1 MYRGGGRVSRLTGR
15 AGALLLAAVVAT
27 APSLSRAQVAPVGSH
42 HLTIG
47 PGGGVTSPVS
57 PTGGFAAS
65 VPLDLPA
72 PRGNLPLPLSI
83 GYTGTTR
90 AGAAGSGW
98 DIPLWTIRR
107 SSTTWHRKPSASSN
121 EVGHDHVP
129 ERITMSL
136 GGTTHRMVPGVENGL
151 YLPFIA
157 DEYME
162 LRRSGSAWT
171 LDTANGRRYEFASAE
186 SLGAAGLEDLWLLAR
201 VRDRTGSDK
210 VELRYEVANRR
221 CGIELDLTGLSYT
234 FDAGGT
240 VALYDVELAYRDW
253 TFDTTP
259 TGNSPLSRRRPSCGE
274 VPGTGEVFRQL
285 LARTDLEH
293 GELARSRIVDRVTV
307 KARNNLA
314 PSLGYRVLRA
324 YQLGYAEDVDTTL
337 PRLVSV
343 DVTGE
348 QGSSVQT
355 IPVVRYEY
363 GSASRYGAPLPL
375 ALPSGVS
382 GSFATLASTDVKRED
397 DGRREEIRTRHVI
410 RDFTGDGLPDFVYK
424 SGGQWRLHAA
434 SLVDGE
440 PVFADAPTMAWAQP
454 AELSLQITSTH
465 QDNKARMTLT
475 ETLAQFMDW
484 NGDGRLDVVEIAQGH
499 PGEWRVWF
507 NWPSPSGAIEWEPRL
522 VSVHHLREHA
532 VAEELGHLPSDYLP
546 LERSRSW
553 QRYKS
558 FDCNRFR
565 VSGEDRIPIGECLY
579 HPLDW
584 DHPWQL
590 DTVHEWTIRDINGDS
605 LPDLLA
611 TNNPVRRCV
620 LKAPWDEPGC
630 ERDETSYEYLE
641 CMQQHAEW
649 LSVGHCADVD
659 SPADIEAMGDNEI
672 VVFRNVAGVFT
683 NAQRDYGPILFG
695 SGDRGVEAWTTGNS
709 DAVPTLGYFDPYS
722 DAPPPPD
729 FDLGESWHSAGV
741 ADPHG
746 RGIAAHV
753 FWDYFTTA
761 QERHDSDR
769 PEQCVEGAP
778 NSRDYSS
785 RQTAGLADLNGDGQ
799 PDRLTYGR
807 WWVLEPGTSA
817 GFTAQQ
823 SISSPD
829 FPFALSETTG
839 TCGGDSTT
847 TAGLIDLDGDGKPE
861 LVRVVDGQV
870 RYARLGSATTASHHD
885 IGRLIA
891 IDNGQG
897 AVTRIT
903 YANAKDDPYTSHAA
917 PVPEIVVSET
927 QTVVE
932 DGSAVDSAVT
942 RHAYGDA
949 IYRYD
954 PVAGRHAFAGY
965 QRHVQMVGVA
975 APRPGFMVATVT
987 VTDRA
992 PHAPYLGGFE
1002 AYALGGRVNKVSRF
1016 EGELPDDPREQL
1028 LLTFDSPQLRGQVE
1042 TSHRMV
1048 ELPVSPWSGTLGF
1061 AECSDHSPRGVWLVQ
1076 NPLCQRAAIVYPSGK
1091 LAWEGTQG
1099 PFTLGNV
1106 MVGSSV
1112 QSVDERGRPT
1122 EIADYGDFRTVADD
1136 RCISIDYAE
1145 PAAGALPAI
1154 SAVSAVW
1161 VTDCG
1166 WRNATTTIGGFTPG
1180 VPETISGTELLYDGL
1195 APGLVTQGRLTQ
1207 RIVHRIDQST
1217 LGSLG
1222 EYVAETLGYDALGQ
1236 VDRVQSTRTL
1246 GGAGSRTTTF
1256 EYDALGATVR
1266 KITEVASDVA
1276 TPMVRTIDSS
1286 TWPSVPMVV
1295 VEPGGQRTTVERDG
1309 FGRATRTRISA
1320 GGVEHVASVT
1330 DYSRLLSE
1338 RRLSETVYPGAAGA
1352 GVTSHVFLDA
1362 FGRVRFS
1369 QHELGA
1375 DYGGTTLVTGL
1386 VHYDAFGR
1394 PWFRAAPF
1402 EWPELPFVPD
1412 ELPEHAFGVTTT
1424 FDLAGR
1430 PVRVVEGPGPQLTA
1444 SLTNRAADVYAASFQ
1459 YSWQDGLAITRAA
1472 GPDENDPL
1480 SPAFGVWDQSKST
1493 GLGWTLETSRHAADG
1508 TRLDLVRRGYD
1519 RLGNPA
1525 QLTRFKDPAAAA
1537 SALTWTTT
1545 FDSLGQALSFTE
1557 PGVATRFTR
1566 YDEWGAPYET
1576 EWRSGQTR
1584 NLTRSAYDGLGRLR
1598 QHQLLTVPVGGT
1610 TETIQS
1616 TERYAY
1622 DAHSGSSHQPPSPS
1636 LLGQL
1641 SRIETVGVG
1650 DVYFEYDAFG
1660 RKASE
1665 SHLYT
1670 GHGQRMR
1677 TKWAYEPGGAL
1688 RELGFETTAGVD
1700 RIAYAVDS
1708 AARTR
1713 KVTDL
1718 VANRVL
1724 FDAQQVDAEGRY
1736 RSVLL
1741 GNGTAETYQYEADGR
1756 ELLSVWSVATASENR
1771 TFTIGQRDAEGKTL
1785 AESYFQDGAVHVNT
1799 YTHDLLG
1806 QVTRTLS
1813 KRGGSTLADERFTYD
1828 PLGNITTR
1836 RDQMASSFNKDYGY
1850 DGTDLDRL
1858 CRVGTPGV
1866 LIRNCNVQYDALGN
1880 VASDSTVTQR
1890 YFSYDVA
1897 GRATFV
1903 QRGTWRASF
1912 LYGPGGALVR
1922 TEVVNGSTLNR
1933 KIWSFGGLIEERTRP
1948 DGRVQVERRVPG
1960 PLGIVATLRT
1970 ASNGT
1975 ETVYVHGDGRANRF
1989 FTRADGQI
1997 AQTLRYR
2004 QYGGIAQDTG
2014 IPSQITYTDDQWNG
2028 GDDLREVGVVVL
2040 GARLYDP
2047 LLGRFL
2053 QRDPIVHGGSS
2064 AKGNPYSFAFNNPV
2078 DRSDPTGLSPEC
2090 EDAVDCAGGAQ
2101 SVPVI
2106 GDVSSGDAPLAS
2118 PPESGGMPAGYSPC
2132 IHGPDPYC
2140 TDGVNLAT
2148 GGVDGYWDEVI
2159 VMVDT
2164 PTEEWVV
2171 ENVAFRRWG
2180 HHSMRFD
2187 PTRGWIPLTEWGVA
2201 NAQQWRQNMGSGDP
2215 RVARRSFKQ
2224 LESMTEM
2231 AEVLDFAFTVET
2243 AALPI
2248 GGGAGLLKGGS
2259 GVAAGAGAGAGQL
2272 ARGQL
2277 TARSSFWGLKPFSRG
2292 RAIEKALGTN
2302 LPSNFPVIDRF
2313 VAGVATS
2320 IKSIDLA
2327 AKSYRST
2334 AALTRT
2340 VRSYIDSVA
2349 GFTGRTWGGVTVRGS
2364 DITARALELA
2374 VPAGGGTAAQQ
2385 AALQSAVQYGQSVGV
2400 TVRIIPF

>member
-136 GGTTHRMVPGVENGL
+136 GGTTHRMVPGVESGL

-171 LDTANGRRYEFASAE
+171 LDTANGRRYEFVSAE

-201 VRDRTGSDK
+201 VRDRTGTDK
-210 VELRYEVANRR
+210 VELRYEVSDRG
-221 CGIELDLTGLSYT
+221 CGIELDLAGLSYT

-259 TGNSPLSRRRPSCGE
+259 TGTSPLSRRRPSCGE
-274 VPGTGEVFRQL
+274 VPGTGEVFRQI

-324 YQLGYAEDVDTTL
+324 YQLGYAEDADTTL

-343 DVTGE
+343 DVSGE

-382 GSFATLASTDVKRED
+382 GSLATLASTDVKRED

-465 QDNKARMTLT
+465 QDNPDRMTLT

-484 NGDGRLDVVEIAQGH
+484 NGDGRLDVVEIAQGE
-499 PGEWRVWF
+499 PGRWRVWF
-507 NWPSPSGAIEWEPRL
+507 NWPSSSGAIEWEPRL

-532 VAEELGHLPSDYLP
+532 VAAGLGHLPSDYLP

-553 QRYKS
+553 PRFES
-558 FDCNRFR
+558 FDCN
-565 VSGEDRIPIGECLY
+565 VIHSGASGTYVYDPQCVGISDYAHRWQADSVAEWVVRDVNGDRLPDVVANSHAIERCVIDQTGPEYCVEVDRG
-579 HPLDW
+579 
-584 DHPWQL
+584 L
-590 DTVHEWTIRDINGDS
+590 DTNQLPWWRDACSALHKEWLGLGS
-605 LPDLLA
+605 
-611 TNNPVRRCV
+611 C
-620 LKAPWDEPGC
+620 
-630 ERDETSYEYLE
+630 ETSINTGGAAFL
-641 CMQQHAEW
+641 
-649 LSVGHCADVD
+649 
-659 SPADIEAMGDNEI
+659 
-672 VVFRNVAGVFT
+672 NVAGAFT
-683 NAQRDYGPILFG
+683 SATRTYPPIPFG
-695 SGDRGVEAWTTGNS
+695 GTNRGIEAWTFGRDSYPQLGNM
-709 DAVPTLGYFDPYS
+709 PYDPS
-722 DAPPPPD
+722 PEEPD
-729 FDLGESWHSAGV
+729 VDWGESWRSAGL
-741 ADPHG
+741 ADPNA
-746 RGIAAHV
+746 RGTLAQ
-753 FWDYFTTA
+753 TTWGSFQEA
-761 QERHDSDR
+761 EERHDSDR
-769 PEQCVEGAP
+769 HERCVPGAP
-778 NSRDYSS
+778 NSRTYSS
-785 RQTAGLADLNGDGQ
+785 SQTAGLADLNGDGQ
-799 PDRLTYGR
+799 PDRLTHGQ

-870 RYARLGSATTASHHD
+870 RYARLTSATTASHHD

-897 AVTRIT
+897 AITRIT

-927 QTVVE
+927 RTVVE

-1016 EGELPDDPREQL
+1016 EGQLPDDPREQL

-1048 ELPVSPWSGTLGF
+1048 ELPVAPWSGTSGAL
-1061 AECSDHSPRGVWLVQ
+1061 ECSDHSAEGDVLLDDV
-1076 NPLCQRAAIVYPSGK
+1076 LCQRAAIVYQSGK
-1091 LAWEGTQG
+1091 LSWEGNQG
-1099 PFTLGNV
+1099 PDTLGNV

-1122 EIADYGDFRTVADD
+1122 EISDYGDFRTVADD
-1136 RCISIDYAE
+1136 RCIAIDYGE

-1166 WRNATTTIGGFTPG
+1166 WRNASVSTSGFVPG

-1236 VDRVQSTRTL
+1236 VDRIQSTRTL
-1246 GGAGSRTTTF
+1246 GGVGSRTTTF
-1256 EYDALGATVR
+1256 SYDAFGATVR
-1266 KITEVASDVA
+1266 QITEVASDVA
-1276 TPMVRTIDSS
+1276 TPMVRTLDSS

-1295 VEPGGQRTTVERDG
+1295 VEPGGQRTTIERDG

-1362 FGRVRFS
+1362 FGRARFS

-1375 DYGGTTLVTGL
+1375 DYGSTTLVTGL

-1402 EWPELPFVPD
+1402 EWPELPFVPE

-1472 GPDENDPL
+1472 GPDENDLL

-1688 RELGFETTAGVD
+1688 RELGYETTAGVD

-1771 TFTIGQRDAEGKTL
+1771 TFTIGQSDAEGKTL

-1799 YTHDLLG
+1799 YTHDLRG

-1922 TEVVNGSTLNR
+1922 TEVVNGSTPNR

-1970 ASNGT
+1970 ASNGAT

-1989 FTRADGQI
+1989 FTKADGTI

-2004 QYGGIAQDTG
+2004 QFGGIAQDTG

-2078 DRSDPTGLSPEC
+2078 DRSDPTGLSPCIGPELC
-2090 EDAVDCAGGAQ
+2090 VEDSVVYTPSLMDVGGGSAPFGGASG
-2101 SVPVI
+2101 SVAPDPPDAMDVWVDPLVGETWDFSQPSNCGWDCDLDRVFDPIGRGVADTGIAVGKGALACVQMGPKKCGGEIIVNTPGAVVDGVVGVAEFVAAPVETLKKH
-2106 GDVSSGDAPLAS
+2106 GNGDAWRGLFAMATS
-2118 PPESGGMPAGYSPC
+2118 AAISYF
-2132 IHGPDPYC
+2132 
-2140 TDGVNLAT
+2140 TRGVN
-2148 GGVDGYWDEVI
+2148 G
-2159 VMVDT
+2159 
-2164 PTEEWVV
+2164 PTL
-2171 ENVAFRRWG
+2171 RG
-2180 HHSMRFD
+2180 S
-2187 PTRGWIPLTEWGVA
+2187 PTRKIA
-2201 NAQQWRQNMGSGDP
+2201 
-2215 RVARRSFKQ
+2215 
-2224 LESMTEM
+2224 
-2231 AEVLDFAFTVET
+2231 
-2243 AALPI
+2243 
-2248 GGGAGLLKGGS
+2248 
-2259 GVAAGAGAGAGQL
+2259 
-2272 ARGQL
+2272 
-2277 TARSSFWGLKPFSRG
+2277 
-2292 RAIEKALGTN
+2292 
-2302 LPSNFPVIDRF
+2302 
-2313 VAGVATS
+2313 
-2320 IKSIDLA
+2320 
-2327 AKSYRST
+2327 
-2334 AALTRT
+2334 
-2340 VRSYIDSVA
+2340 
-2349 GFTGRTWGGVTVRGS
+2349 GVTVKPKNKPEVTGTVDVGPTLDRIQAGVLDPHVRDGTTFKNRGNPLPYQPDPDYYTEWVHRTPDVS
-2364 DITARALELA
+2364 GPGPQRIVTGK
-2374 VPAGGGTAAQQ
+2374 GGEAYYTPDHYA
-2385 AALQSAVQYGQSVGV
+2385 
-2400 TVRIIPF
+2400 TFIPLN